1 MAASI
6 KTPGRI
12 IIDDGAFHALKK
24 GASLLPSGVVSVIGK
39 FKTGDILE
47 ISTKNK
53 EIIGKGIVSYDYKEV
68 KLILGKNSKQI
79 EEILGYIS
87 SDELIHRDNMIIK

>member
-1 MAASI
+1 M
-6 KTPGRI
+6 
-12 IIDDGAFHALKK
+12 
-24 GASLLPSGVVSVIGK
+24 
-39 FKTGDILE
+39 E